1 MFNRIITSTNED
13 PTYLDFWKIQI
24 LSHKIFFPNKILT
37 IAFLTNRSEDDD
49 LIVEMRSYGIDVR
62 LYKPTPNI
70 PEGNHAKLLRYLC
83 ASEFEDDV
91 CVITDMDTIPLQS
104 DYLNNLTSE
113 RELNKILCVGSEVYK
128 DTPHSGKFPAH
139 HITAEG
145 KLFKKLFNPKDLSN
159 EDLINE
165 ISKINNVYDHKESL
179 LSSEFSDE
187 SLIRVLFERGD
198 VGRQH
203 LSRNINIKEQWIDRS
218 WWDIDKDRL
227 YSFNYIEANLLRP
240 YKQNVSRIKDIET
253 FLNSLVGGNMSFIKK
268 DMFSIADECLRVHK
282 GNIIEIGAGNGES
295 TEEFLKIS
303 KKYNHNVIVIDPF
316 EDGWDDMP
324 ETYGKPYPY
333 QIFKSRV
340 SKYENLNLVKKS
352 STDKNI
358 YNELINFLPI
368 SFSFV
373 DGLQYKN
380 SVISDLNLMKKLNCN
395 IICVDDFTRNTNESQ
410 VPLAID
416 EFLATNSDYIM
427 LHYEDIAVRAKVFLI
442 KKKLYEN

>member
-13 PTYLDFWKIQI
+13 STYLDFWRIQI

-37 IAFLTNRSEDDD
+37 IAFLTNRSDDDD
-49 LIVEMRSYGIDVR
+49 LIIEMRSCGIDVR
-62 LYKPTPNI
+62 LYKPISNI
-70 PEGNHAKLLRYLC
+70 PEGNHAKLLRYIC

-128 DTPHSGKFPAH
+128 GTPHSGKFPAH

-187 SLIRVLFERGD
+187 SLIRVLFEMNVVD
-198 VGRQH
+198 RQD
-203 LSRNINIKEQWIDRS
+203 LPRNINIKEQWIDRS
-218 WWDIDKDRL
+218 WWDIDNDRL

-240 YKQNVSRIKDIET
+240 YKQNVSKIKGIEV

-295 TEEFLKIS
+295 TEEFLIIS

-340 SKYENLNLVKKS
+340 SKYDNLNLVKMS
-352 STDKNI
+352 SIDENI

-373 DGLQYKN
+373 DGLQYKD

-416 EFLATNSDYIM
+416 EFLATNSDYVM

-442 KKKLYEN
+442 KKELYEN